1 MEPRP
6 SAPCN
11 MVLQSVSYIC
21 TLFYISTVSTK
32 VLICISST
40 LLSVRA
46 LELASLISVCFTPDL
61 NPNSW
66 VLNLVDSH
74 SWGLS

>member
-11 MVLQSVSYIC
+11 MVLQSVSYIR
-21 TLFYISTVSTK
+21 TLFYISTVSTE